1 MITQS
6 PSRTIDPGGK
16 REAIL
21 DAALELFCERGFDG
35 TPVPL
40 VAERAGVGA
49 GTIYRYF
56 ESKEAL
62 VNAVHRRWKGELKRM
77 LVDEC
82 PIGLSTRNEF
92 AHWWRGFWRF
102 ATMHPRAFAFL
113 EMHHHAPYLDDECH
127 AIGETIAASAEAF
140 VRRAQV
146 AGDVRI
152 APPEMLI
159 AVVFGSFIGLMKGM
173 GDAPRFDEAAVA
185 ASEECIWAAMRA

>member
-1 MITQS
+1 MKTQT
-6 PSRTIDPGGK
+6 PARTVNPESK

-21 DAALELFCERGFDG
+21 DAALDLFCEHGFDG
-35 TPVPL
+35 TPVPM

-56 ESKEAL
+56 ASKEAL

-82 PIGLSTRNEF
+82 PAGLSTRDEF

-102 ATMHPRAFAFL
+102 ATTHPRAFAFL
-113 EMHHHAPYLDDECH
+113 EMHHHAPYLDADCH
-127 AIGETIAASAEAF
+127 AIGEDIVASAEAF
-140 VRRAQV
+140 VRRAQA
-146 AGDVRI
+146 AGELRD
-152 APPEMLI
+152 APPSMLI
-159 AVVFGSFIGLMKGM
+159 AIVFGSFVGLMKGM
-173 GDAPRFDEAAVA
+173 GDAPRFDEDAVA